1 MKKIL
6 LTAVMLPLMMAAAF
20 AQSANSAATQAVNL
34 NMSDAIELTI
44 LSGANPQMNFV
55 TVNDYAN
62 GVVSAEQQLQVRSN
76 KKFNVRVKAKTSRFS
91 FAGAGKDPKMPL
103 SVLRLKV
110 YNNNTGGIITSGYQN
125 FSTLSTGSKSM
136 INNATPGGSNT
147 FSVQYRATPGFTYP
161 AGTYAMEIIYTA
173 TQA

>member
-1 MKKIL
+1 MKKIF
-6 LTAVMLPLMMAAAF
+6 LTIVALIAVLAGAY
-20 AQSANSAATQAVNL
+20 AQGTNTAATQTVKLSMN
-34 NMSDAIELTI
+34 DAIELTI

-62 GVVSAEQQLQVRSN
+62 GIVSAEQQVQVRSN
-76 KKFNVRVKAKTSRFS
+76 KKFNVRVKARAARFS
-91 FAGAGKDPKMPL
+91 FAGTGSDPKMPL

-110 YNNNTGGIITSGYQN
+110 LNNNTGGTVTSGYAN
-125 FSTLSTGSKSM
+125 FNSLSTSSKNM
-136 INNATPGGSNT
+136 INNATAGGNNT

-161 AGTYAMEIIYTA
+161 AGSYTMEIVYTA